1 MDTKEK
7 KRPRA
12 SQNQRTA
19 ARRGASSRE
28 ERKRRSAQT
37 RAKTKT
43 QNRAGRVVRP
53 PKEEVPEV
61 VYTMPKPFRRN
72 SFLLKLVTVAAVAMA
87 MILCISLFFKV
98 DTVMVAGME
107 QYTEHQILEASGI
120 AYGSSLLSLSKGTTV
135 SRIRYD
141 LPYVDEVKISIKLP
155 GTVIIEVTEL
165 EAVYAVET
173 VGGQWWL
180 VSSSGRAVEAITE
193 AQALNEARVTGVKIA
208 APKADGEIQ
217 AVMETEA
224 PQPTQE
230 SVETP
235 PTESEPTV
243 SIPVEDQSE
252 ARLAAAMEI
261 MKSLEANGGVG
272 QMISM
277 DVTDL
282 SAITMT
288 YRDRFT
294 VTLGKNQRLDYKVG
308 YAITAIA
315 QLRREGYDGG
325 VLDMTLD
332 FSEQPIFTP
341 ET

>member
-12 SQNQRTA
+12 SQKQRTA
-19 ARRGASSRE
+19 SRRSAPSRE

-37 RAKTKT
+37 RAEASAR
-43 QNRAGRVVRP
+43 NRPSRVVRP
-53 PKEEVPEV
+53 PKEDIPEV

-72 SFLLKLVTVAAVAMA
+72 SFLLKLVTVAAVAIA

-107 QYTEHQILEASGI
+107 QYTENQILEASGI
-120 AYGSSLLSLSKGTTV
+120 EYGSSLLGLSKGTTV

-165 EAVYAVET
+165 EAAYAVET
-173 VGGQWWL
+173 VSGQWWL
-180 VSSSGRAVEAITE
+180 VSASGRAVEAITE
-193 AQALNEARVTGVKIA
+193 AEAVDQPRILGIFIA
-208 APKADGEIQ
+208 DPKADQTVVVDSGT
-217 AVMETEA
+217 V
-224 PQPTQE
+224 
-230 SVETP
+230 
-235 PTESEPTV
+235 PTEETSGSTGETTEPTV
-243 SIPVEDQSE
+243 SIPTEDESE
-252 ARLAAAMEI
+252 ERLAAALEVLT
-261 MKSLEANGGVG
+261 SLEANGGVG
-272 QMISM
+272 QMISL

-282 SAITMT
+282 SKVTMT

-294 VTLGKNQRLDYKVG
+294 VDLGSAQRLDYKVG

-325 VLDMTLD
+325 TLDMTLRY
-332 FSEQPIFTP
+332 SEKPIFTP